1 MRSVHSTRHITPQAR
16 RHNLRK
22 RFIALFLLATI
33 FLVSCSEVDP
43 YLMQADGEWPDL
55 NNPKVEIEET
65 SETTTIP
72 DEVMITPP
80 TQETV
85 AVEEPKETVEYLY
98 EVNESMSAILPIEG
112 KNAPQGV
119 LLSFDGVPSDN
130 TPQLLEKLAEVNA
143 KAVFFINIDQL
154 EDPKSRQI
162 VEQIHEAGHMLG
174 NGGRPGMK
182 NYTDD
187 QQKDYI
193 VEVSR
198 LIRNVSGSYPILFRP
213 VWADYNWQ
221 TSELV
226 ENFNMFLIT
235 WGYCYDA
242 SPEYQDAASLTNVSL
257 NTSLLTSGV
266 VVLMHPYS
274 WTIEAIPG
282 LVNGYR
288 SRSYEIIDPHTIAPR
303 ALTESDEAPDDVTDE
318 SREAG
323 EPYYETEENIPA
335 AGHS

>member
-1 MRSVHSTRHITPQAR
+1 MRSDHSRRHAQRPTKS
-16 RHNLRK
+16 HNLRHK
-22 RFIALFLLATI
+22 FVALFLLAAM
-33 FLVSCSEVDP
+33 FLASCSEVDP

-72 DEVMITPP
+72 DQVMITPP
-80 TQETV
+80 TEETT
-85 AVEEPKETVEYLY
+85 ETREPAPKVNYLY
-98 EVNESMSAILPIEG
+98 EVNEGMSAILPIEG
-112 KNAPQGV
+112 KDAPKGV
-119 LLSFDGVPSDN
+119 LLSFDGVPTDN

-143 KAVFFINIDQL
+143 KAVFFINVDQL
-154 EDPKSRQI
+154 EDPKSRDI
-162 VEQIHEAGHMLG
+162 VEQIHQAGHMLG
-174 NGGRPGMK
+174 NGGKPGMK
-182 NYTDD
+182 NYTSD

-221 TSELV
+221 TTELI
-226 ENFNMFLIT
+226 ESFNMSLIT

-242 SPEYQDAASLTNVSL
+242 SPEYQDAASLTNISL
-257 NTSLLTSGV
+257 TTSLLSSGV

-288 SRSYEIIDPHTIAPR
+288 NLSYEIIDPHTIAPR
-303 ALTESDEAPDDVTDE
+303 EREPEPTRDEVDTTDD
-318 SREAG
+318 REAG